1 MRYHKLAIRFLIIFS
16 AVNTFGLAQDNPAAT
31 APNEN
36 SDNRTEARKRIEA
49 LSATVT
55 SDGTAEPLKFSKDPI
70 LVFSDPTRKES
81 TGTVWAIGTEGR
93 PKAILS
99 LFTISGE
106 KFWSYEFTSM
116 TTEAV
121 KSGKPPKWE
130 WKPKGSALTLK
141 DLKSDLVPAV
151 SPAARLT
158 QMKAISRDFSAT
170 EVYFDN
176 TRTELRLLTQ
186 PLLRYSDEKQDIID
200 GALFAFANGTNP
212 EILIVIEAVKTNG
225 GTSQWRYGAAP
236 MSSAQLHLQLHDAE
250 VWTIDP
256 PKRDSVENPY
266 YSRRESL
273 PPPGFN

>member
-1 MRYHKLAIRFLIIFS
+1 MRFDKLTLWTVLWLSVFCTTA
-16 AVNTFGLAQDNPAAT
+16 GAQDKPAT
-31 APNEN
+31 NEN
-36 SDNRTEARKRIEA
+36 SDNRAEARKRIDA
-49 LSATVT
+49 MTASVT
-55 SDGTAEPLKFSKDPI
+55 SNGTAQPLKFSKDPI

-106 KFWSYEFTSM
+106 KFWSYEFTSL
-116 TTEAV
+116 TTETV
-121 KSGKPPKWE
+121 TSGKPPKWE
-130 WKPKGSALTLK
+130 WKPKGSGLTLH
-141 DLKSDLVPAV
+141 DLKSDPVPAN

-158 QMKAISRDFSAT
+158 QMKSIARGFSAT
-170 EVYFDN
+170 EVYHDT

-186 PLLRYSDEKQDIID
+186 PLLRYADESQNIVD

-212 EILIVIEAVKTNG
+212 EILIVIEAVKANG
-225 GTSQWRYGAAP
+225 GMPQWRYGAAR
-236 MSSAQLHLQLHDAE
+236 MSSAELHLQLNDAE
-250 VWTIDP
+250 VWTIEVSKKDLI
-256 PKRDSVENPY
+256 ENPY